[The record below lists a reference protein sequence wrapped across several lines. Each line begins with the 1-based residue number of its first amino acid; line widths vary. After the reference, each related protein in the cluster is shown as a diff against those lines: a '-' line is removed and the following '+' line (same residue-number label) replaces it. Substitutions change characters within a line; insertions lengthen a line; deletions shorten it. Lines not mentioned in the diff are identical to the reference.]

1 MVGEA
6 AAGSVT
12 HMSAS
17 QHMGHGVN
25 QRAQIRMSDAE
36 IDEFL
41 HGRRTMALCSVNH
54 DGTIHAVAMW
64 YGFLE
69 GCVAFETKAKSQK
82 VKNLRRNPTITCL
95 VEDGQKYEELRGV
108 ELVGR
113 AEVVEDRERMWELGV
128 SVFER
133 YQAPYTE
140 ELRPFVETMLH
151 KRVVIRVAVDRVVS
165 WDHRKLALG

>member
-1 MVGEA
+1 VVD
-6 AAGSVT
+6 SCT
-12 HMSAS
+12 
-17 QHMGHGVN
+17 
-25 QRAQIRMSDAE
+25 MSDSGTRGVKQRDRIKMTQDE

-41 HGRRTMALCSVNH
+41 SGRRTMTMCTINH

-69 GCVAFETKAKSQK
+69 GAVAVETKAKSQK
-82 VKNLRRNPTITCL
+82 VQNLRRNPTVTML
-95 VEDGQKYEELRGV
+95 VEDGDTYDELRGV

-113 AEVVEDRERMWELGV
+113 AEIVEDPDRIWELGV

-140 ELRPFVETMLH
+140 EMRPFVEVMLN
-151 KRVVIRVAVDRVVS
+151 KRVVVKLELDRVVS
-165 WDHRKLALG
+165 WDHRKLA